1 MGSAKYDVICHAPQI
16 GGCGLNCKHCWVTHN
31 LKEHKPLDYVI
42 QMIDGLADLYTE
54 PALAKLVLIYFLDE
68 ITLHPDVIEI
78 LSYCRKRNVLPQQ
91 TIATNGLGFAVRD
104 DWEQIL
110 IEMERCGVKGF
121 LMAVNGDE
129 EYHDWFTGQKGSFRN
144 TLKATQRANEFDF
157 KVAWNMYLTSENVS
171 QVTQTARAKG
181 DDRIFFRIPVPTEK
195 WENWSAIHPEIDI
208 LKVIPEDCKR
218 YVTQDIKSES
228 DWMKLILSGKIT
240 KIPSNPKIAN
250 YFECAGSTYEE
261 RVFPE
266 FRVDGIDYRNFRK
279 LYSNEPISSESTV
292 LKGFSLTEMA
302 RLYGDP
308 TSTRAFTIHGLR
320 EKFIHNH
327 CMNQALAR
335 Q

>member
-1 MGSAKYDVICHAPQI
+1 MEKAKFDVICHAPQV

-31 LKEHKPLDYVI
+31 LKEHKPLDEVI
-42 QMIDGLADLYTE
+42 HMIDGLADLYTV

-78 LSYCRKRNVLPQQ
+78 LSHCRKRNVLPQQ

-110 IEMERCGVKGF
+110 IEMKKCGVTGF

-129 EYHDWFTGQKGSFRN
+129 EYHDWFTGHKGSFQN
-144 TLKATQRANEFDF
+144 TLKATRRANEFGF

-171 QVTQTARAKG
+171 QVTQTARTKG
-181 DDRIFFRIPVPTEK
+181 DDRIFFRIPSPTEK
-195 WENWSAIHPEIDI
+195 WENWSNIHPEIGI
-208 LKVIPEDCKR
+208 LKAIPEDCKR

-228 DWMKLILSGKIT
+228 DWMNSILNGKIT
-240 KIPSNPKIAN
+240 EVPSRAN
-250 YFECAGSTYEE
+250 IGDYFECNGSTYEV

-266 FRVDGIDYRNFRK
+266 YRVDGIDYSNFGK
-279 LYSNEPISSESTV
+279 LYSDEPFPSESTGPRSLS
-292 LKGFSLTEMA
+292 LKELAM
-302 RLYGDP
+302 LHGDP
-308 TSTRAFTIHGLR
+308 TSNRAFTIHGLR